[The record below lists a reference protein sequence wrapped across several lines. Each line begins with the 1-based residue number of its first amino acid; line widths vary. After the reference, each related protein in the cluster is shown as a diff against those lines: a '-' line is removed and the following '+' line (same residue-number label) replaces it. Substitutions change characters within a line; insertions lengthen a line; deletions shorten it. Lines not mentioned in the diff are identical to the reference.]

1 MKLWNKFLVVRR
13 DGSVPDWPYMV
24 LGGRDPAAPAA
35 LRAYA
40 EAARQH
46 GMDEEYAADVEGLAA
61 DFETYRRNHGTGD
74 PDAPPHRLD
83 DPAVVSRLRRGT
95 ERPKETTE

>member
-13 DGSVPDWPYMV
+13 DGSVPSWPYMV

-40 EAARQH
+40 AAAREC
-46 GMDEEYAADVEGLAA
+46 GMDPEYADDVEGLAA
-61 DFETYRRNHGTGD
+61 DFEAYREAHGNGD
-74 PDAPPHRLD
+74 PDAPPHRID
-83 DPAVVSRLRRGT
+83 DPDIISRLRRGT
-95 ERPKETTE
+95 ERPGG